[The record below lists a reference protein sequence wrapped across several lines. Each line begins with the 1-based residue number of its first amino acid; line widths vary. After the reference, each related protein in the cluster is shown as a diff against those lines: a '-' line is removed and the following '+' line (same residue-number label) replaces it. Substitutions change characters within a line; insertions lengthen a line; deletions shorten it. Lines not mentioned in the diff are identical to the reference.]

1 MTLLFHHCHEGLLF
15 LRHSNDN
22 CTSWFFAVKI
32 KDLVA
37 LTKVNE
43 SESIETKLSSVNET
57 FIRCSADIADC
68 DSFWFVEIVS
78 NHDNIEVR

>member
-1 MTLLFHHCHEGLLF
+1 M
-15 LRHSNDN
+15 
-22 CTSWFFAVKI
+22 
-32 KDLVA
+32 A

-43 SESIETKLSSVNET
+43 SESIETKLSSVYET
-57 FIRCSADIADC
+57 FIGCSADIADC